1 MGTSLASKTIG
12 GGDQAFKWYLHTSGT
27 GLASTP
33 RISNGNGDDT
43 GLVVGV
49 NTVGIHNAG
58 GFVTTF
64 TGLATADRAVSF
76 PDAAGTVVF
85 GDGSGVTDSLA
96 FRAATGRTVAKLA
109 SDSSSTSVTAA
120 EIGSFSFTPSASKT
134 YSFQLILRVDTAAT
148 STAAVLRLL
157 GPTVD
162 FVTYRVTAPSGSAG
176 VSHEYQATHDALNED
191 INPGNFYD
199 ASGQGIVQIQGI
211 VKLPSGTPASN
222 FRLSLASEVASSQ
235 VSVLEGSAMIF
246 EEL

>member
-27 GLASTP
+27 ALASTP
-33 RISNGNGDDT
+33 RISNGNGDDS
-43 GLVVGV
+43 GLVVGI

-76 PDAAGTVVF
+76 PDAAGTVVL

-96 FRAATGRTVAKLA
+96 FRAATGRTVTKLA
-109 SDSSSTSVTAA
+109 SDSSTTSNSAA

-134 YSFQLILRVDTAAT
+134 YAFHLILRVDTAAT

-176 VSHEYQATHDALNED
+176 VDHEYQATHDALDED

-199 ASGQGIVQIQGI
+199 ASGQGIVKIEGI
-211 VKLPSGTPASN
+211 VKLPSGTPASD
-222 FRLSLASEVASSQ
+222 FRLSLASEVDSSQ

>member
-27 GLASTP
+27 ALASTP
-33 RISNGNGDDT
+33 RISNGNGDDS
-43 GLVVGV
+43 GLVVGI

-76 PDAAGTVVF
+76 PDAAGTVVL
-85 GDGSGVTDSLA
+85 GNGSGVTDSLA

-120 EIGSFSFTPSASKT
+120 EIGSFSFAPSASKT
-134 YSFQLILRVDTAAT
+134 YAFHLILRVDTAADT
-148 STAAVLRLL
+148 TAAVLRLL

-176 VSHEYQATHDALNED
+176 VDHEYEASFDALNEA
-191 INPGNFYD
+191 INPANFYE
-199 ASGQGIVQIQGI
+199 ANAQGIFEIRGI
-211 VKLPSGTPASN
+211 VKLPSGTPASD
-222 FRLSLASEVASSQ
+222 FRLSLASEVDGTQ